1 MIRKLKLLLATC
13 LVLVLTACATPE
25 KQAFNRSANK
35 SVKSIT
41 ILEPTPSE
49 GFGINVQ
56 NHPGLSFGLIGAT
69 VYAVE
74 MQTKSK
80 SLDEVMKP
88 YNWSLTDEFVKQ
100 LENELISAGYQV
112 KRAKF
117 DRERMKL
124 ITNYKELLD
133 NKAIKPMLDS
143 DAWLDVQTRDP
154 LYVANSPTADYIP
167 SIGLT
172 ARLVSSLDQTLLY
185 REDFFYG
192 FSFPVGRLE
201 PVVIAADSK
210 YRYASMDVL
219 KQDTKA
225 TLAGIS
231 EGVPRLVSRIV
242 QDIQHD
248 GLTRRTR
255 GEAVPTVITAPPPQ
269 PITQPAVTKQ

>member
-1 MIRKLKLLLATC
+1 MIRKLQLLIATC
-13 LVLVLTACATPE
+13 VVLGLTACATPE

-35 SVKSIT
+35 AIKSLT

-69 VYAVE
+69 VYAAE
-74 MQTKSK
+74 MQTKSR
-80 SLDEVMKP
+80 SLDEAMKP
-88 YNWSLTDEFVKQ
+88 HNWSLTDEFVKQ
-100 LENELISAGYQV
+100 LEAALIAAGYQV
-112 KRAKF
+112 KRAKVE
-117 DRERMKL
+117 RERFKL
-124 ITNYKELLD
+124 ITNYKELLG
-133 NKAIKPMLDS
+133 NSAIKPMLDT

-172 ARLVSSLDQTLLY
+172 ARLVASSDQALLY
-185 REDFFYG
+185 REDLLYG
-192 FSFPVGRLE
+192 FSFPAGRLE

-210 YRYASMDVL
+210 YRFANMDAL
-219 KQDTKA
+219 KLDTKQ

-248 GLTRRTR
+248 GLTR
-255 GEAVPTVITAPPPQ
+255 PTQGSTPDGLSATPKQKSATPPSF
-269 PITQPAVTKQ
+269 TKP

>member
-1 MIRKLKLLLATC
+1 MVRKLQLLLATC
-13 LVLVLTACATPE
+13 LALALAACATPE
-25 KQAFNRSANK
+25 KQAFNRAANK
-35 SVKSIT
+35 SIKSIT

-56 NHPGLSFGLIGAT
+56 NHPGLSFGLIGAA
-69 VYAVE
+69 VYAAE

-80 SLDEVMKP
+80 SLDEVMKQH
-88 YNWSLTDEFVKQ
+88 NWSLTDEFVKQ
-100 LENELISAGYQV
+100 LETELIAAGYRV

-124 ITNYKELLD
+124 ITNYKDLLD
-133 NKAIKPMLDS
+133 NNAIKPMLDT

-154 LYVANSPTADYIP
+154 LYVANSPSADYIP

-172 ARLVSSLDQTLLY
+172 ARLVASLDQSLLY
-185 REDFFYG
+185 REDLLYG
-192 FSFPVGRLE
+192 FSFPAGRLE
-201 PVVIAADSK
+201 PVVIAADGK
-210 YRYASMDVL
+210 YRYANMDLL
-219 KQDTKA
+219 KKDTKE

-248 GLTRRTR
+248 GLTRRTQ
-255 GEAVPTVITAPPPQ
+255 GAATLTVITPPEVKKP
-269 PITQPAVTKQ
+269 